1 MDDPKDDSSETR
13 SSKSDDGP
21 EVGDESTADDRAR
34 REDQVRRKLQ
44 QMFGDDSP
52 ETVRH
57 FLSDLARDDVEAD
70 LPSPSAA
77 DDLVDSEPN

>member
-1 MDDPKDDSSETR
+1 MDDSKDDVSETR
-13 SSKSDDGP
+13 SPRSDDGP
-21 EVGDESTADDRAR
+21 EASDDNTADDRAR

-57 FLSDLARDDVEAD
+57 FLSDLARD
-70 LPSPSAA
+70 
-77 DDLVDSEPN
+77 SEPN